1 MSTFRCPVM
10 TIPPPQPGPSGSSS
24 PGVLPSSSLPSP
36 NTPGPEFQINLT
48 DTNACTQLYA
58 LMRTHSDVH
67 EEGQACAETHRR
79 SPGGK
84 QTHWTSLKNTGPHSQ
99 THGLG
104 EREVQREPA
113 AQRATVVHPEMTAAN
128 APICTERDT
137 PSHCHG
143 HVHGARTPR
152 ASGHTC
158 TQTRVMHTYRGTRA
172 RTRLGNLYRDAR
184 RLCETVTHRETLAL
198 GVHTH
203 IHTPPGT
210 PFFPLLTP
218 FPPFPSPLTSLG
230 QSHPSSFRSKSASSQ
245 GGERCQCAFSP
256 PPPRLASSACPP
268 LPMPAW
274 DAHTSAAQD
283 CTEMR
288 HVKETGASSHHTGEL
303 PSPPGIPTLPQSTSL
318 VSGCPRAG
326 QSQWLPRTVWG
337 WALWSEANPTSLHP
351 GSNAR
356 GSRQERGL
364 RGDRNI

>member
-1 MSTFRCPVM
+1 MVGGTWILTQCPEPETCQANTHNGQAPRTLGEQGGTPVPPSLPILSFISSPLLPWPSPAPIHPHWPEHRHVGLDTFNGRMLRTRRPFPGLGGAVWGGMSTFRCPVM

-67 EEGQACAETHRR
+67 EEGQACAETHRQ
-79 SPGGK
+79 SLGGK

-99 THGLG
+99 THGFG

-113 AQRATVVHPEMTAAN
+113 AQRATIVHPEMTATN

-152 ASGHTC
+152 ASSHTC

-184 RLCETVTHRETLAL
+184 
-198 GVHTH
+198 
-203 IHTPPGT
+203 
-210 PFFPLLTP
+210 
-218 FPPFPSPLTSLG
+218 
-230 QSHPSSFRSKSASSQ
+230 
-245 GGERCQCAFSP
+245 
-256 PPPRLASSACPP
+256 
-268 LPMPAW
+268 
-274 DAHTSAAQD
+274 
-283 CTEMR
+283 
-288 HVKETGASSHHTGEL
+288 
-303 PSPPGIPTLPQSTSL
+303 
-318 VSGCPRAG
+318 
-326 QSQWLPRTVWG
+326 
-337 WALWSEANPTSLHP
+337 
-351 GSNAR
+351 
-356 GSRQERGL
+356 
-364 RGDRNI
+364 

>member
-256 PPPRLASSACPP
+256 PPPRRSLPDYSVLLCLPLVLVPGTVSGFSLSATPWLYSDITVQP
-268 LPMPAW
+268 LPLSSSDITTRLCTRSP
-274 DAHTSAAQD
+274 TSF
-283 CTEMR
+283 
-288 HVKETGASSHHTGEL
+288 SS
-303 PSPPGIPTLPQSTSL
+303 SVI
-318 VSGCPRAG
+318 
-326 QSQWLPRTVWG
+326 VWG
-337 WALWSEANPTSLHP
+337 PLP
-351 GSNAR
+351 
-356 GSRQERGL
+356 
-364 RGDRNI
+364 